1 MNRNPSHSN
10 IGAWLSAGVA
20 LAPVLGAL
28 AWAVSETSVLGF
40 A

>member
-1 MNRNPSHSN
+1 MS
-10 IGAWLSAGVA
+10 AWLSAGMA

-28 AWAVSETSVLGF
+28 IWAVSETSVVGF

>member
-1 MNRNPSHSN
+1 MNRKHSQSN
-10 IGAWLSAGVA
+10 TGAWLSAGLA

-28 AWAVSETSVLGF
+28 IWAVSETSVLGF